1 MVVSSTI
8 PDKVYKFVH
17 RKDEFIQTNI
27 KNRYFENEWLCIQ
40 NDGKIILKGTNQNG
54 YAWDG
59 CSPKWEW
66 IDLTWGTPDGR
77 FDAKTT
83 LPITYFSSM
92 FHDVFYQFKAD
103 IPLSRKETDLI
114 FKIMLQ
120 QAGFKLAGTYYLF
133 VRLFGGLFGKWL
145 TVQTEKN
152 LHITGQSW

>member
-8 PDKVYKFVH
+8 PGKVYKFVH
-17 RKDEFIQTNI
+17 RKDEFILTNI

-40 NDGKIILKGTNQNG
+40 EDGKIILKGTNQNG

-66 IDLTWGTPDGR
+66 IDITWGTPDGR
-77 FDAKTT
+77 FDENTS

-114 FKIMLQ
+114 FKTMLQ
-120 QAGFKLAGTYYLF
+120 KAGFTLAGTYYGF

-145 TVQTEKN
+145 TKQTEKN
-152 LHITGQSW
+152 LHISGQSW

>member
-8 PDKVYKFVH
+8 PGKVYKFVH
-17 RKDEFIQTNI
+17 RKDEFILTNI
-27 KNRYFENEWLCIQ
+27 KNRYFENEWFCIQ
-40 NDGKIILKGTNQNG
+40 EDGKIILKGTTQNG

-66 IDLTWGTPDGR
+66 IDITWGTPDGR
-77 FDAKTT
+77 FDKNTT

-92 FHDVFYQFKAD
+92 FHDVFYQFKAE

-114 FKIMLQ
+114 FKYMLNR
-120 QAGFKLAGTYYLF
+120 AGFKLAGIYYLF

-145 TVQTEKN
+145 TTQTEKK
-152 LHITGQSW
+152 LHISGQSW